1 MTLIIRC
8 VDVLSTQIKVE
19 EYFLEFLITD
29 DTSRLRLFN
38 ELQDALKFLGL
49 DIDCVSGQD
58 YDNGS
63 NMKEKCQGVQKR
75 LLDLNPRA
83 FYMPCGCHCLNLV
96 LCDMATSCLKAKS
109 FFLEY
114 VKQFILCFLILQ
126 SN

>member
-1 MTLIIRC
+1 MTFIIRC
-8 VDVLSTQIKVE
+8 VDVLSTPIKVE
-19 EYFLEFLITD
+19 DYFLEFLIVD
-29 DTSRLRLFN
+29 DTSGLEIFN

-49 DIDCVSGQD
+49 DIDCVRGQD

-96 LCDMATSCLKAKS
+96 LCDMTTSCLKAKS
-109 FFLEY
+109 FFGACQAIY
-114 VKQFILCFLILQ
+114 TMFSSSTKR
-126 SN
+126 